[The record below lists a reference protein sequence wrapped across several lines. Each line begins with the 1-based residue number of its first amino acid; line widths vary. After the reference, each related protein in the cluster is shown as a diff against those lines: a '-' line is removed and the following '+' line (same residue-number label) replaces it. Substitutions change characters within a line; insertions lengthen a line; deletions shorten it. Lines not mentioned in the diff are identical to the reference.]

1 MVTKTK
7 RPKEQTVVRTFFIQ
21 DSTTDKLYTRSTD
34 KKVILSL
41 QLAAEGGKKRKIG
54 TITKSTKTLVIRRRR
69 ADHLF
74 RNGNA
79 YGFNQYILKEAK
91 LFDTINLGDE
101 FDNWKIPVKYILEH
115 GQHLNFKQQGFE
127 LQLFVSLE
135 NLEQFKI
142 LKKENRRI

>member
-21 DSTTDKLYTRSTD
+21 DSTTDKLYTSSTD

-54 TITKSTKTLVIRRRR
+54 TITKSTKTLIIRRRR

-91 LFDTINLGDE
+91 LFDTISLGDE
-101 FDNWKIPVKYILEH
+101 FDNWKIPVKFILEN
-115 GQHLNFKQQGFE
+115 GKHLNFKQQGFE

-135 NLEQFKI
+135 DLEQFKV